1 GNYTQEVYEF
11 TKPREARH
19 IYSGK
24 GRGGLGVPYL
34 SRPTKTNRVGATLF
48 TIGVDAGKSSIMHRL
63 RLEDEGPGFC
73 HFPREADRGYDEEY
87 FMGLLAER
95 QSTNTVA
102 GEPR

>member
-1 GNYTQEVYEF
+1 EVYEF

-63 RLEDEGPGFC
+63 RLEDEGSGFC
-73 HFPREADRGYDEEY
+73 HFPIEADRGYDEEY
-87 FMGLLAER
+87 FMGVFSACLIYEYC
-95 QSTNTVA
+95 A
-102 GEPR
+102 GRTKIKW